1 MKNAFNMIVV
11 ALSMAI
17 AFAIYFLWMGDPSNF
32 ADAATK
38 HIPKPGNV
46 MGTIYT
52 GGFLVGIL
60 MGLILISIT
69 FIIERFLSI
78 NKAKG
83 KANLEDFIKKI
94 QTHLVNNDID
104 SAIAECDRQR
114 GSLASI
120 VRSGLEKYQAV
131 KNDSTLDD
139 EKKMLEVKRAI
150 DEATNLET
158 PLLEKNLVMLSTVAS
173 ISTMIGLLGTTLGMI
188 KAFAA
193 LGGGGTV
200 SAQQLSTGIS
210 EALYNT
216 AGGLIAAV
224 LSIVFYNYFATKVDN
239 FVYMIDETILSVTEI
254 LTIKIKK

>member
-11 ALSMAI
+11 VLSMAI
-17 AFAIYFLWMGDPSNF
+17 AFSIFFFWMGSPSNF
-32 ADAATK
+32 KDPATK
-38 HIPKPGNV
+38 HEPKVGNV

-52 GGFLVGIL
+52 GGPLVGIL
-60 MGLILISIT
+60 MGLILVSAT
-69 FIIERFLSI
+69 FTIERLLSI

-94 QTHLVNNDID
+94 QTHLVNNDIEG
-104 SAIAECDRQR
+104 AIAECDRQR
-114 GSLASI
+114 GSLANI
-120 VRSGLEKYQAV
+120 VRAGLEKFQAV
-131 KNDSTLDD
+131 KNDPLLDD

-173 ISTMIGLLGTTLGMI
+173 IATMIGLLGTTLGMI
-188 KAFAA
+188 RAFAA
-193 LGGGGTV
+193 LGSGGTV

-216 AGGLIAAV
+216 AGGLIGAII
-224 LSIVFYNYFATKVDN
+224 SIVAYNYFTTKVDN

>member
-1 MKNAFNMIVV
+1 MKNAFNLIVIV
-11 ALSMAI
+11 LSMAI
-17 AFAIYFLWMGDPSNF
+17 AFSIYYLWMGSASNF
-32 ADAATK
+32 VDAAK
-38 HIPKPGNV
+38 HIPKAGNV

-52 GGFLVGIL
+52 GGPLVGVL
-60 MGLILISIT
+60 MGFVVIALT

-83 KANLEDFIKKI
+83 KASLEEFIKKM
-94 QTHLVNNDID
+94 QGHLVSGDIS
-104 SAIAECDRQR
+104 SAISECDKQR

-120 VRSGLEKYQAV
+120 VRAGLEKYEAV
-131 KNDSTLDD
+131 KADPAIDA

-158 PLLEKNLVMLSTVAS
+158 PLLEKNLVMLSTIAS
-173 ISTMIGLLGTTLGMI
+173 IATMIGLLGTTIGMI
-188 KAFAA
+188 RAFAA
-193 LGGGGTV
+193 LGAGGTV

-216 AGGLIAAV
+216 AGGLIGAV
-224 LSIVFYNYFATKVDN
+224 ISIVAYNYFTTKVDD